1 MRRVTLSPIVPR
13 DEFAVPLE
21 REILSYFEETI
32 FTPIRNLLPDS
43 PLGEINALKISLL
56 AGTIGYVDGE
66 FRGAF
71 HADISRELRRLGAV
85 RTIRGFKF
93 NPGTMPVPLRAF
105 LSQMK
110 VRNGETHMQIEN
122 ALVLMLEVIAIA
134 ATGIHVANTIDK
146 LVPDL
151 QMQFA
156 KSVSTVEGLDVP
168 AKLSESYVSKIRDQ
182 VSVETDFAVRNF
194 TRQQINELR
203 SIVYQNAREGGRADR
218 LRELIET
225 QYGVAKRKARIIAES
240 ETSLAT
246 ARFRR
251 ERYQTFGLT
260 QYIWETSHD
269 EKVRPTHGESNN
281 HRILDGRTF
290 SWDVPPV
297 VDAATGRRRH
307 PGEDYGPCR
316 CVARPV
322 VILP

>member
-1 MRRVTLSPIVPR
+1 MRQVTLSPIVPR
-13 DEFAVPLE
+13 DEFAFPLE

-32 FTPIRNLLPDS
+32 FTPIRDLLPDS
-43 PLGEINALKISLL
+43 PPGEINALKASLL

-85 RTIRGFKF
+85 RTIRGFRF

-110 VRNGETHMQIEN
+110 ARNETTHDRIDE
-122 ALVLMLEVIAIA
+122 ALVLMLGVIGIA
-134 ATGIHVANTIDK
+134 ATGIHVVNTVDK
-146 LVPDL
+146 LVADL

-156 KSVSTVEGLDVP
+156 KSVSSVEGLDVP
-168 AKLSESYVSKIRDQ
+168 AKLPESYVSEIRDQ
-182 VSVETDFAVRNF
+182 VAAETDFAVRHF

-203 SIVYQNAREGGRADR
+203 NIVHQNVREGGRADR
-218 LRELIET
+218 LRELIESRF
-225 QYGVAKRKARIIAES
+225 GVAKRKARIIAEA
-240 ETSLAT
+240 ETSLVT

-251 ERYQTFGLT
+251 ERYQTFGLN
-260 QYIWETSHD
+260 QYVWETSHD

-281 HRILDGRTF
+281 HRILDGRMF
-290 SWDVPPV
+290 SWDSPPV
-297 VDAATGRRRH
+297 VDSATGRRRH

-322 VILP
+322 VTLP